1 MKSNAYFIVI
11 NIFGDIFA
19 WTRGLAHRGKLDGN
33 NELIKF
39 SNTLEKV
46 CVASVEKGYMTKD
59 LAILIN
65 KDAKYQT
72 TTEFLETINSNLK
85 KELN

>member
-1 MKSNAYFIVI
+1 
-11 NIFGDIFA
+11 
-19 WTRGLAHRGKLDGN
+19 
-33 NELIKF
+33 
-39 SNTLEKV
+39 
-46 CVASVEKGYMTKD
+46 
-59 LAILIN
+59 IN

>member
-1 MKSNAYFIVI
+1 MLILLWLISLIIFLFLSN
-11 NIFGDIFA
+11 NIFL
-19 WTRGLAHRGKLDGN
+19 TSKS
-33 NELIKF
+33 
-39 SNTLEKV
+39 SNVFFKT
-46 CVASVEKGYMTKD
+46 TD
-59 LAILIN
+59 LAVLIN

>member
-1 MKSNAYFIVI
+1 M
-11 NIFGDIFA
+11 
-19 WTRGLAHRGKLDGN
+19 HRAKLDN
-33 NELIKF
+33 NGALLNFCEI
-39 SNTLEKV
+39 LERAV
-46 CVASVEKGYMTKD
+46 IETVEKGYMTKD

>member
-1 MKSNAYFIVI
+1 
-11 NIFGDIFA
+11 
-19 WTRGLAHRGKLDGN
+19 
-33 NELIKF
+33 
-39 SNTLEKV
+39 
-46 CVASVEKGYMTKD
+46 MTKD

>member
-1 MKSNAYFIVI
+1 MQ
-11 NIFGDIFA
+11 NI
-19 WTRGLAHRGKLDGN
+19 K
-33 NELIKF
+33 
-39 SNTLEKV
+39 
-46 CVASVEKGYMTKD
+46 
-59 LAILIN
+59 LIN

>member
-1 MKSNAYFIVI
+1 
-11 NIFGDIFA
+11 
-19 WTRGLAHRGKLDGN
+19 
-33 NELIKF
+33 
-39 SNTLEKV
+39 
-46 CVASVEKGYMTKD
+46 
-59 LAILIN
+59 AILIN

>member
-1 MKSNAYFIVI
+1 
-11 NIFGDIFA
+11 
-19 WTRGLAHRGKLDGN
+19 
-33 NELIKF
+33 
-39 SNTLEKV
+39 V
-46 CVASVEKGYMTKD
+46 CVASVEKGHMTKD